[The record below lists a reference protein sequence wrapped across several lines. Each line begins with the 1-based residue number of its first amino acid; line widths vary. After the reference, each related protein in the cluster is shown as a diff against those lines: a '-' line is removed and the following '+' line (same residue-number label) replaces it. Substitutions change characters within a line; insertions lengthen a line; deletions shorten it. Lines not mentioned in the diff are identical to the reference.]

1 MAVMDEFQKEREALK
16 SASLSVRIKYFWDYN
31 RGKVIIGIILLL
43 IAGGFISAQ
52 LTKKE
57 QVISG
62 VFLNCFEQEYILGE
76 FSEEFLLENEFNP
89 KKQESYFV
97 TDLPYQVGVQASDA
111 NMDVNQALYVYASS
125 GVMDFIVSDS
135 ATMDDLAKKYFFID
149 LRDVLTE
156 EECKALGNHFV
167 TYENEDGEE
176 VPILINIGK
185 NEKMKKAYGD
195 TCESLQ
201 LGVMLDNAHPE
212 NMNMFIEYL
221 MK

>member
-1 MAVMDEFQKEREALK
+1 MAVMDEFKKEREALK
-16 SASLSVRIKYFWDYN
+16 KAPLSVKIKYFWDYN
-31 RGKVIIGIILLL
+31 RGKVILTIILIL

-57 QVISG
+57 QVVSG

-76 FSEEFLLENEFNP
+76 FSEEFLLNNEFNP
-89 KKQESYFV
+89 KKQETYFV
-97 TDLPYQVGVQASDA
+97 TDLPYIAGEQAAEAS
-111 NMDVNQALYVYASS
+111 MDVNQALYVYASS

-149 LRDVLTE
+149 LRDVLSE
-156 EECKALGNHFV
+156 AKCKELEDKFV
-167 TYENEDGEE
+167 TYENEEGEM

-185 NEKMKKAYGD
+185 NDKMAKAYD
-195 TCESLQ
+195 EEYESLQ
-201 LGVMLDNAHPE
+201 MGIMLDNAHPE
-212 NMNMFIEYL
+212 NMDLFVDYL

>member
-1 MAVMDEFQKEREALK
+1 MAVMDEFKEEREALK
-16 SASLSVRIKYFWDYN
+16 NAPLSTKLKYFWDYN
-31 RGKVIIGIILLL
+31 RGKVILGIILLL

-57 QVISG
+57 QVVSG

-76 FSEEFLLENEFNP
+76 FSDEFLQENEFNP
-89 KKQESYFV
+89 KKQETYFV
-97 TDLPYQVGVQASDA
+97 TDLPYMVGEKAADA

-125 GVMDFIVSDS
+125 GVMDFIVSDPD
-135 ATMDDLAKKYFFID
+135 TMDDLAKKYFFID

-156 EECKALGNHFV
+156 EESKALETYFV
-167 TYENEDGEE
+167 TYENEEGEE

-185 NEKMKKAYGD
+185 NEKMQKAYG
-195 TCESLQ
+195 EEYENLQ
-201 LGVMLDNAHPE
+201 MGVMIDHAHPE
-212 NMNMFIEYL
+212 NMNILIDYL